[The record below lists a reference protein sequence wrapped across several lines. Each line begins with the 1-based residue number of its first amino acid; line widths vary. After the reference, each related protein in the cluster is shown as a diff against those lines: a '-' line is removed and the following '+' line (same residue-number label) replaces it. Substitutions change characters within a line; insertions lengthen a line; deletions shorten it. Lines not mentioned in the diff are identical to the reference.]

1 MLPGAS
7 VSDQPFPR
15 ADLVLRQVRR
25 RLVPFAFLCYVAAY
39 IDRVNIGFASAELQR
54 DLGLTAGQYGFGAG
68 LFFLGYCLFEIP
80 SNLLLE
86 KVGARRW
93 IARIMIGWGLVSTA
107 TMFVSGVWSFMAARA
122 LLGIA
127 EAGFFPGMIVYLTY
141 WIPAADRARA
151 GALFMM
157 AAPVAVII
165 GAPLSEALLKLDGAL
180 GLKGW
185 QWLFLVEGLPSV
197 VLGFLSLRVLTDRP
211 DTAEWLHE
219 NDRRWL
225 AGVMAAERATRESVG
240 LTSIRRSFASG
251 RVWLLCTVFF
261 LNSVVNY
268 GMFLW
273 LPRLL
278 RDVTRA
284 DGFTLSAI
292 TAVPFIAALIAMI
305 AVGRHSDRTG
315 ERRLHVAGCAA
326 ITAVGLVVAVASQR
340 YPSILVIGFTI
351 AQMALR
357 SLAGVFWAMPP
368 QLLGGRSAAAGI
380 ALINAIG
387 GLGGFVGPT
396 LIGVLLDATGGY
408 TGGLLAL
415 TGALIVEAAL
425 VLAVR
430 LPAGGSAVGG
440 SAIGKPTADLP
451 AADLPAADLPAAD
464 LPAADQPTSRPADH
478 RRPL

>member
-1 MLPGAS
+1 MLTG
-7 VSDQPFPR
+7 VGDQPFPR
-15 ADLVLRQVRR
+15 ADAVLRQVRR
-25 RLVPFAFLCYVAAY
+25 RLVPFAFVCYVAAY
-39 IDRVNIGFASAELQR
+39 IDRVNIGFAATELQR
-54 DLGLTAGQYGFGAG
+54 DLGLSSGQYGFGAG

-93 IARIMIGWGLVSTA
+93 IARIMISWGLVSTA
-107 TMFVSGVWSFMAARA
+107 TMLVADVWSFMAART

-197 VLGFLSLRVLTDRP
+197 VLGLLSLRVLTDRP
-211 DTAEWLHE
+211 ETAEWLQE

-240 LTSIRRSFASG
+240 LTSIRRSFSSG

-278 RDVTRA
+278 RDVTGA
-284 DGFTLSAI
+284 EGFTLSAI
-292 TAVPFIAALIAMI
+292 TALPFVAALISMVV
-305 AVGRHSDRTG
+305 VGRHSDRTG
-315 ERRLHVAGCAA
+315 ERRVHVAVCAA
-326 ITAVGLVVAVASQR
+326 VTAFGLLLAAASLR
-340 YPSILVIGFTI
+340 HPWILVLGFTI

-357 SLAGVFWAMPP
+357 SLAAVFWAMPP
-368 QLLGGRSAAAGI
+368 QLLGGRSAAAAI

-408 TGGLLAL
+408 AGGLLAL

-430 LPAGGSAVGG
+430 LPPAGPRSAGPRVRESAGVGG
-440 SAIGKPTADLP
+440 LAVARS
-451 AADLPAADLPAAD
+451 
-464 LPAADQPTSRPADH
+464 ADQRTTDGGLAD
-478 RRPL
+478 

>member
-1 MLPGAS
+1 MLSGAS

-15 ADLVLRQVRR
+15 ADLVLLQVRR

-39 IDRVNIGFASAELQR
+39 IDRVNIGFAATELQR

-107 TMFVSGVWSFMAARA
+107 TMFVADVWSFMAARA

-165 GAPLSEALLKLDGAL
+165 GAPLSEALLNLDGAL

-211 DTAEWLHE
+211 ETAEWLQE

-225 AGVMAAERATRESVG
+225 AGVMSTERATREAVG
-240 LTSIRRSFASG
+240 LTSIRRSFSSG

-292 TAVPFIAALIAMI
+292 TAVPFVAALVAMVVI
-305 AVGRHSDRTG
+305 GRHSDRTG
-315 ERRLHVAGCAA
+315 ERRLHVAACAA
-326 ITAVGLVVAVASQR
+326 ITAVGLLVAVASQS
-340 YPSILVIGFTI
+340 YPWILVLGFTI

-357 SLAGVFWAMPP
+357 SLAPVFWAMPP
-368 QLLGGRSAAAGI
+368 QLLGGRSAAAAI

-396 LIGVLLDATGGY
+396 IIGVLLDATGGY

-415 TGALIVEAAL
+415 TGALIVESAL

-430 LPAGGSAVGG
+430 LPVGG
-440 SAIGKPTADLP
+440 KATTPKPSTPARSSA
-451 AADLPAADLPAAD
+451 
-464 LPAADQPTSRPADH
+464 
-478 RRPL
+478 

>member
-1 MLPGAS
+1 VLTGAG
-7 VSDQPFPR
+7 DQPFPR
-15 ADLVLRQVRR
+15 ADAVLRQVRR

-39 IDRVNIGFASAELQR
+39 IDRVNIGFAATELQR
-54 DLGLTAGQYGFGAG
+54 DLGLSSGQYGFGAG

-86 KVGARRW
+86 RVGARRW
-93 IARIMIGWGLVSTA
+93 IARIMISWGLVSTA
-107 TMFVSGVWSFMAARA
+107 TMLVADVWSFMAART

-197 VLGFLSLRVLTDRP
+197 VLGLLSLRVLTDRP
-211 DTAEWLHE
+211 ETAEWLQE

-240 LTSIRRSFASG
+240 LTSIRRSFSSG

-278 RDVTRA
+278 RDVTGA
-284 DGFTLSAI
+284 EGFTLSAI
-292 TAVPFIAALIAMI
+292 TALPFAAALISMVV
-305 AVGRHSDRTG
+305 VGRHSDRTG
-315 ERRLHVAGCAA
+315 ERRVHVAVCAA
-326 ITAVGLVVAVASQR
+326 VTALGLLLAAASLR
-340 YPSILVIGFTI
+340 HPWILVLGFTI

-357 SLAGVFWAMPP
+357 SLAAVFWAMPP
-368 QLLGGRSAAAGI
+368 QLLGGRSAAAAI
-380 ALINAIG
+380 ALINALG

-396 LIGVLLDATGGY
+396 IIGVLLDATGGY

-430 LPAGGSAVGG
+430 LPRTPPPASAGH
-440 SAIGKPTADLP
+440 PQERRP
-451 AADLPAADLPAAD
+451 H
-464 LPAADQPTSRPADH
+464 SRP
-478 RRPL
+478 R

>member
-1 MLPGAS
+1 VLPGTS
-7 VSDQPFPR
+7 VSDQPYPR

-25 RLVPFAFLCYVAAY
+25 RLVPFAFICYVAAY
-39 IDRVNIGFASAELQR
+39 IDRVNIGFAATELQR
-54 DLGLTAGQYGFGAG
+54 DLSLTAGQYGFGAG

-86 KVGARRW
+86 KFGARRW

-107 TMFVSGVWSFMAARA
+107 TMFVTDVWSFMAARV

-127 EAGFFPGMIVYLTY
+127 EAGFFPGMILYLTY
-141 WIPAADRARA
+141 WIPAADRART

-157 AAPVAVII
+157 AAPVAVIV
-165 GAPLSEALLKLDGAL
+165 GAPLSEALLSLDGAL

-197 VLGFLSLRVLTDRP
+197 ALGILSLRVLTDRP
-211 DTAEWLHE
+211 ETASWLRE
-219 NDRRWL
+219 DDRRWL

-240 LTSIRRSFASG
+240 LTSIRRSFSSG

-261 LNSVVNY
+261 LNSIVNY

-278 RDVTRA
+278 RDVTGA
-284 DGFTLSAI
+284 EGFTLSLI
-292 TAVPFIAALIAMI
+292 TAVPFIAALITMVL
-305 AVGRHSDRTG
+305 VGRHSDRSG

-326 ITAVGLVVAVASQR
+326 VTAIGLLLAVASQG
-340 YPSILVIGFTI
+340 YPWILVLAFTI
-351 AQMALR
+351 AQMGLR
-357 SLAGVFWAMPP
+357 SLAAVFWAMPP

-380 ALINAIG
+380 ALINSIG
-387 GLGGFVGPT
+387 NLGGFVGPT
-396 LIGVLLDATGGY
+396 IIGVLLDATGGY

-415 TGALIVEAAL
+415 TGALIVEATL

-430 LPAGGSAVGG
+430 LPPARELARQPQPSA
-440 SAIGKPTADLP
+440 
-451 AADLPAADLPAAD
+451 
-464 LPAADQPTSRPADH
+464 
-478 RRPL
+478 

>member
-1 MLPGAS
+1 ML
-7 VSDQPFPR
+7 V
-15 ADLVLRQVRR
+15 AD
-25 RLVPFAFLCYVAAY
+25 
-39 IDRVNIGFASAELQR
+39 
-54 DLGLTAGQYGFGAG
+54 
-68 LFFLGYCLFEIP
+68 
-80 SNLLLE
+80 
-86 KVGARRW
+86 
-93 IARIMIGWGLVSTA
+93 
-107 TMFVSGVWSFMAARA
+107 VWSFMAART

-197 VLGFLSLRVLTDRP
+197 VLGLLSLRVLTDRP
-211 DTAEWLHE
+211 ETAEWLQE

-240 LTSIRRSFASG
+240 LTSIRRSFSSG

-278 RDVTRA
+278 RDVTGA
-284 DGFTLSAI
+284 EGFTLSAI
-292 TAVPFIAALIAMI
+292 TALPFVAALISMVV
-305 AVGRHSDRTG
+305 VGRHSDRTG
-315 ERRLHVAGCAA
+315 ERRVHVAVCAA
-326 ITAVGLVVAVASQR
+326 VTALGLLLAVASLR
-340 YPSILVIGFTI
+340 HPWILVLGFTI

-357 SLAGVFWAMPP
+357 SLAAVFWAMPP
-368 QLLGGRSAAAGI
+368 QLLGGRSAAAAI
-380 ALINAIG
+380 ALINALG

-396 LIGVLLDATGGY
+396 IIGVLLDATGGY

-430 LPAGGSAVGG
+430 LPPSRKFAGQPQPSA
-440 SAIGKPTADLP
+440 
-451 AADLPAADLPAAD
+451 
-464 LPAADQPTSRPADH
+464 
-478 RRPL
+478 

>member
-1 MLPGAS
+1 MTAG
-7 VSDQPFPR
+7 DQPYSR

-39 IDRVNIGFASAELQR
+39 IDRVNIGFAATELQR
-54 DLGLTAGQYGFGAG
+54 DLGLTSAQYGFGAG

-86 KVGARRW
+86 RVGARRW
-93 IARIMIGWGLVSTA
+93 IARIMIGWGIVSTA
-107 TMFVSGVWSFMAARA
+107 TMFVTGVPSFMAARA

-165 GAPLSEALLKLDGAL
+165 GAPLSEALLKLDGVM

-185 QWLFLVEGLPSV
+185 QWLFMVEGLPSV
-197 VLGFLSLRVLTDRP
+197 LLGLASLRVLTDRP
-211 DTAEWLHE
+211 ENADWLE
-219 NDRRWL
+219 PQDRRWL

-240 LTSIRRSFASG
+240 LTSIRRSFSSG
-251 RVWLLCTVFF
+251 RVWLLCAVFF

-278 RDVTRA
+278 RDVTKA
-284 DGFTLSAI
+284 DGFTLSAM
-292 TAVPFIAALIAMI
+292 TAAPFVAALAAMI
-305 AVGRHSDRTG
+305 VVGRHSDRTG
-315 ERRLHVAGCAA
+315 ERKLHVAACAA
-326 ITAVGLVVAVASQR
+326 TTAVGLLIAVVSQQH
-340 YPSILVIGFTI
+340 PWLLVLGFTV

-357 SLAGVFWAMPP
+357 SLAAVFWAMPP

-380 ALINAIG
+380 ALINALG
-387 GLGGFVGPT
+387 SLGGFVGPT
-396 LIGVLLDATGGY
+396 AIGVLLDLTGGY

-430 LPAGGSAVGG
+430 LPPPQTRVERL
-440 SAIGKPTADLP
+440 T
-451 AADLPAADLPAAD
+451 
-464 LPAADQPTSRPADH
+464 QPSG
-478 RRPL
+478 

>member
-1 MLPGAS
+1 VLPGAPTN
-7 VSDQPFPR
+7 DQPYAR

-39 IDRVNIGFASAELQR
+39 IDRVNIGFAATELQR
-54 DLGLTAGQYGFGAG
+54 DLGLTAAQYGFGAG

-86 KVGARRW
+86 RVGARRW
-93 IARIMIGWGLVSTA
+93 IARIMIGWGIVSTA
-107 TMFVSGVWSFMAARA
+107 TMFVSGVPSFMAARA

-151 GALFMM
+151 GALFMT
-157 AAPVAVII
+157 AAPVAVIV
-165 GAPLSEALLKLDGAL
+165 GAPLSEALLKLDGAY

-197 VLGFLSLRVLTDRP
+197 ILGLASLRVLTDRP
-211 DTAEWLHE
+211 ENADWLQPD
-219 NDRRWL
+219 DRRWL
-225 AGVMAAERATRESVG
+225 AGVMAAERAMRESVG
-240 LTSIRRSFASG
+240 LTSIRRSFSSG
-251 RVWLLCTVFF
+251 RVWLLCAVFF

-278 RDVTRA
+278 RDVTGA
-284 DGFTLSAI
+284 EGFTLSAM
-292 TAVPFIAALIAMI
+292 TAAPFVAALVAMVV
-305 AVGRHSDRTG
+305 VGRHSDRTG
-315 ERRLHVAGCAA
+315 ERKIHVAVCAA
-326 ITAVGLVVAVASQR
+326 MTAVGLLIAVVSQR
-340 YPSILVIGFTI
+340 HPWLLVLGFTV

-380 ALINAIG
+380 ALINALG
-387 GLGGFVGPT
+387 SLGGFVGPT
-396 LIGVLLDATGGY
+396 AIGVLLGLTGSY

-425 VLAVR
+425 VLVIRLPGAAVR
-430 LPAGGSAVGG
+430 SSAFRRKATAVGQ
-440 SAIGKPTADLP
+440 K
-451 AADLPAADLPAAD
+451 
-464 LPAADQPTSRPADH
+464 
-478 RRPL
+478 